1 VLNAFNARRYRDIE
15 FPDQQGPMSTLAIA
29 SPPSPPGTKSFL
41 EVWLVTTGHA
51 LTHWY
56 PATFYLLLPLIGA
69 ELGLSYVEIGSILTM
84 QATAGALSNIPGGML
99 VDSVSRKGLLM
110 AVSLFWVGAPYLL
123 MSFSHHYWM
132 LLCCAALVGMG
143 NNLWHPTAIPLLAKR
158 FPERRG
164 LVVSIHGMGGNV
176 GDAVAPLV
184 VSWMLYAM
192 SWRNVMMLN
201 VLPGVIMSSIILLS
215 LGRMQSEMDEA
226 GSKRPADARASLAKR
241 LDGFR
246 QLMANRTL
254 VMISISG
261 AFRSMTQSTLLT
273 FLPLFLL
280 REMDFSKAWVGNCLF
295 AMQVAGFA
303 AAPIAG
309 HLSDKMGRR
318 RIIMSS
324 MATSGVI
331 LLFMAIAGRSSAFV
345 FLVAFLG
352 FFLFAIRSVMQA
364 WLLDAVPP
372 SLGGTSIGVL
382 FGTQALGT
390 AMGPLMGGVLAD
402 TYGLGSVFYFLACT
416 IVAANMF
423 ILFTPA
429 PTEQPRWAPSAA
441 AE

>member
-1 VLNAFNARRYRDIE
+1 
-15 FPDQQGPMSTLAIA
+15 MSTLTIA
-29 SPPSPPGTKSFL
+29 SPPAASSSATKSSFV
-41 EVWLVTTGHA
+41 EVWLVTIGHA

-69 ELGLSYVEIGSILTM
+69 ELGLSYLQIGSILTV

-99 VDSVSRKGLLM
+99 VDSVGRKGLLM
-110 AVSLFWVGAPYLL
+110 AISLFWVGAPYLL
-123 MSFSHHYWM
+123 MSFSHQYAM
-132 LLCCAALVGMG
+132 LLGCAALVGMG

-184 VSWMLYAM
+184 VGWMLYAI

-201 VLPGVIMSSIILLS
+201 VLPGVLMSGIILLS
-215 LGRMQSEMDEA
+215 LGRMQSQASGTGYGGAEKPQA
-226 GSKRPADARASLAKR
+226 PASLAKR
-241 LDGFR
+241 LSDFR
-246 QLMANRTL
+246 QLLSNRTL
-254 VMISISG
+254 VTLSVSG

-273 FLPLFLL
+273 FLPIFLL
-280 REMDFSKAWVGNCLF
+280 REMDFSKLGVGNALF

-309 HLSDKMGRR
+309 HLSDKVGRR

-331 LLFMAIAGRSSAFV
+331 LLSMAFAGRSPAFV

-364 WLLDAVPP
+364 WLLDMTPP
-372 SLGGTSIGVL
+372 NMGGTSIGVL
-382 FGTQALGT
+382 FGTQAIGVALG
-390 AMGPLMGGVLAD
+390 PFIGGLIAD
-402 TYGLGSVFYFLACT
+402 HFGLISTFYFLALT

-429 PTEQPRWAPSAA
+429 PVEQPRWAPSAA